1 MKHKL
6 FLLVALLLM
15 LTVTSCRQESDALY
29 SYGQNDYLRFRE
41 ADTCYVGEFKLFW
54 NAMNQNYPLWDYERE
69 FGFDWDAAY
78 DEFLPRFEAL
88 DERRGNGE
96 EITDQEYRSLIEDL
110 VRPLHESHIIV
121 EFKNHSTG
129 NYIYVSPSDLRI
141 VDREDLNVSYGFSP
155 YLYYFMDYGRLSH
168 YKSAST
174 KVGTVVYWFLDR
186 SDTTYGW
193 GYVLDRIATLTA
205 KQAAGTIEAD
215 EIIELNALKEVDAA
229 CEVDMSNYTDDEKF
243 SWMSQLYQYYTN
255 AVAGTSAQPVPGLFD
270 MHPDYKNAGLTIRS
284 AVLDDGV
291 AYLYMS
297 DFSLSPYLSDWSN
310 LGFFTSASQAVLEQN
325 QTLWDTWNNWF
336 NQIQEMKKN
345 GTLKGV
351 IIDVRS
357 NGGGYTNDYQFV
369 LGALL
374 PQDSSFQIGYRREKS
389 GVGRYDYGP
398 MLPDV
403 RPALSAPHETIT
415 EPIVVLTN
423 CMSVSMSE
431 MTAMGAKALSNAR
444 VVGKRSWGAT
454 GVLLN
459 DPNYYS
465 VVYAGFI
472 GEQNKT
478 SVYIYLPMCA
488 LFSMD
493 NKSYEGVG
501 IEPDIEVDFDLDLF
515 NTTGCDTQL
524 ERALQYIENG
534 N

>member
-15 LTVTSCRQESDALY
+15 LTFTSCRQESDAIY
-29 SYGQNDYLRFRE
+29 SYGQNDYLRFME
-41 ADTCYVGEFKLFW
+41 ADTCYAGEFKLFW

-69 FGFDWDAAY
+69 FGLDWDAAY

-88 DERRGNGE
+88 DERRENGE
-96 EITDQEYRSLIEDL
+96 EITDKEYQSLIEDL
-110 VRPLHESHIIV
+110 VRPFHDSHMMAV
-121 EFKNHSTG
+121 FRNHSTG
-129 NYIYVSPSDLRI
+129 NYLSVSPSWLRI
-141 VDREDLNVSYGFSP
+141 VDRDDYYVSSGFEP
-155 YLYYFMDYGRLSH
+155 YLYYYKKEGRRSH
-168 YKSAST
+168 YQSAST
-174 KVGTVVYWFLDR
+174 KVGTVVTWFLDR
-186 SDTTYGW
+186 SDETYGW
-193 GYVLDRIATLTA
+193 GYVLDRIATLSA

-215 EIIELNALKEVDAA
+215 EVIELNALKDVDAA

-270 MHPDYKNAGLTIRS
+270 MDPNYKNIGIDIKS

-297 DFSLSPYLSDWSN
+297 NFWLSSYMGVKDK
-310 LGFFTSASQAVLEQN
+310 FASASQTVLDQN
-325 QTLWDTWNNWF
+325 QAIADTWNNWF

-357 NGGGYTNDYQFV
+357 NGGGFVNDFPFV

-374 PQDSSFQIGYRREKS
+374 PQDSKLQTGYRREKS
-389 GVGRYDYGP
+389 GVGRYDNGP
-398 MLPDV
+398 LLPDE

-423 CMSVSMSE
+423 CWSASMSE
-431 MTAMGAKALSNAR
+431 ETASGAKNLSNAC
-444 VVGKRSWGAT
+444 VVGKHSCGAT
-454 GVLLN
+454 GALLN
-459 DPNYYS
+459 DPKYYS
-465 VVYAGFI
+465 VVYAGCI
-472 GEQNKT
+472 GEQDKT
-478 SVYIYLPMCA
+478 PVYVFLPNCVKFSVDHKC
-488 LFSMD
+488 
-493 NKSYEGVG
+493 YEGVG
-501 IEPDIEVDFDLDLF
+501 IEPDIEVDLDPDLF
-515 NTTGCDTQL
+515 YTTGCDTQL

>member
-6 FLLVALLLM
+6 FLLVALLLI

-41 ADTCYVGEFKLFW
+41 ADTCYAGEFKLFW
-54 NAMNQNYPLWDYERE
+54 NAMNQNYPLWDYERQ
-69 FGFDWDAAY
+69 FGLDWDAAY

-88 DERRGNGE
+88 DERRENDE
-96 EITDQEYRSLIEDL
+96 EITDQEYQSLLEDL
-110 VRPLHESHIIV
+110 VRPLHESHMAV
-121 EFKNHSTG
+121 QFKNHSTG
-129 NYIYVSPSDLRI
+129 NYITVSPSHLRI
-141 VDREDLNVSYGFSP
+141 VDREDFNVSYDFSP

-174 KVGTVVYWFLDR
+174 KVETVVRWFLDR
-186 SDTTYGW
+186 YDTTYGW

-215 EIIELNALKEVDAA
+215 EVIELKALKDVDAA
-229 CEVDMSNYTDDEKF
+229 CEAYDGNYTDDEKF

-270 MHPDYKNAGLTIRS
+270 MDPHYKNAGLTIRS

-291 AYLYMS
+291 AYLY
-297 DFSLSPYLSDWSN
+297 FSQFALFPYLVKEYGYFD
-310 LGFFTSASQAVLEQN
+310 SASQTVLAQN
-325 QTLWDTWNNWF
+325 QEIVDVWYNWF
-336 NQIQEMKKN
+336 EQIQEMKKS

-357 NGGGYTNDYQFV
+357 NGGGFVYDFRFV

-374 PQDSSFQIGYRREKS
+374 PQDSKLQTGYLREKS

-398 MLPDV
+398 LLPDE
-403 RPALSAPHETIT
+403 RPVLSVPHETIT

-423 CMSVSMSE
+423 CMTASMSE
-431 MTAMGAKALSNAR
+431 ETAMGAKALSNAR
-444 VVGKRSWGAT
+444 VVGKRSYGAT
-454 GVLLN
+454 GALSD
-459 DPNYYS
+459 DPKYYS
-465 VVYAGFI
+465 IVYAGCI
-472 GEQNKT
+472 GKEGIT
-478 SVYIYLPMCA
+478 PVYIYLPRCA
-488 LFSMD
+488 TFSMD
-493 NKSYEGVG
+493 NKCYEGVG
-501 IEPDIEVDFDLDLF
+501 VEPDIEVDLDVDLF

>member
-1 MKHKL
+1 
-6 FLLVALLLM
+6 
-15 LTVTSCRQESDALY
+15 
-29 SYGQNDYLRFRE
+29 
-41 ADTCYVGEFKLFW
+41 
-54 NAMNQNYPLWDYERE
+54 
-69 FGFDWDAAY
+69 
-78 DEFLPRFEAL
+78 
-88 DERRGNGE
+88 
-96 EITDQEYRSLIEDL
+96 
-110 VRPLHESHIIV
+110 
-121 EFKNHSTG
+121 
-129 NYIYVSPSDLRI
+129 
-141 VDREDLNVSYGFSP
+141 
-155 YLYYFMDYGRLSH
+155 MDYGRLSH

-174 KVGTVVYWFLDR
+174 KVETVVRLFLDR

-193 GYVLDRIATLTA
+193 GYVLDRIETLSA
-205 KQAAGTIEAD
+205 KEAAGTIEAD
-215 EIIELNALKEVDAA
+215 EVIELKALKDVDAA
-229 CEVDMSNYTDDEKF
+229 CEAYNGNYTDDEKF

-270 MHPDYKNAGLTIRS
+270 MDPHYKNAGLNIRS

-297 DFSLSPYLSDWSN
+297 DFALSPYLVKEF
-310 LGFFTSASQAVLEQN
+310 GFFDSASQTVLAQN
-325 QTLWDTWNNWF
+325 QAIFDVWSNWF
-336 NQIQEMKKN
+336 DQIQEMKKS

-357 NGGGYTNDYQFV
+357 NGGGFVSDFPFV

-374 PQDSSFQIGYRREKS
+374 PQDSSLQIGYRREKS

-398 MLPDV
+398 LLPDE

-423 CMSVSMSE
+423 CLTVSMSE
-431 MTAMGAKALSNAR
+431 ATAMGAKALSNAR

-454 GVLLN
+454 GALSD
-459 DPNYYS
+459 DPTYYS
-465 VVYAGFI
+465 VVYAGCI

-493 NKSYEGVG
+493 NKSSEGVG

-515 NTTGCDTQL
+515 YTTGCDTEL

>member
-6 FLLVALLLM
+6 FLLVALLLI

-41 ADTCYVGEFKLFW
+41 ADTCYAGEFKLFW

-88 DERRGNGE
+88 DERRENGE
-96 EITDQEYRSLIEDL
+96 EITDQDYRSLLEDL
-110 VRPLHESHIIV
+110 VRPLHESHMSV
-121 EFKNHSTG
+121 DFKNHSTG
-129 NYIYVSPSDLRI
+129 NYITVDPSALRI
-141 VDREDLNVSYGFSP
+141 YDRDDYHVSSGFTP
-155 YLYYFMDYGRLSH
+155 YPFYYENEGRLSH
-168 YKSAST
+168 YRSAST
-174 KVGTVVYWFLDR
+174 KVETVVIWFLDR
-186 SDTTYGW
+186 YDKTYGW
-193 GYVLDRIATLTA
+193 GYVLDRIETLSA
-205 KQAAGTIEAD
+205 KEAAGTIEAD
-215 EIIELNALKEVDAA
+215 EVIELKALKDVDAA
-229 CEVDMSNYTDDEKF
+229 CEAYDGNYTDDEKF

-270 MHPDYKNAGLTIRS
+270 MDPHYKNAGLNIMS

-291 AYLYMS
+291 AYLHMS
-297 DFSLSPYLSDWSN
+297 KFALSPYLVKEYGYFD
-310 LGFFTSASQAVLEQN
+310 SASQTVLAQN
-325 QTLWDTWNNWF
+325 QAIVDVWSNWF
-336 NQIQEMKKN
+336 NQIQEMKKS

-357 NGGGYTNDYQFV
+357 NGGGFVYDFRFV

-374 PQDSSFQIGYRREKS
+374 PQDSKLQTGYRREKS

-398 MLPDV
+398 MVPEEL
-403 RPALSAPHETIT
+403 PALSVTHETVT

-423 CMSVSMSE
+423 CLSVSMSE
-431 MTAMGAKALSNAR
+431 ATAMGAKALSNAR

-454 GVLLN
+454 GALLN
-459 DPNYYS
+459 DPKYYS
-465 VVYAGFI
+465 VFYAGCI
-472 GEQNKT
+472 GEQDKT
-478 SVYIYLPMCA
+478 SVYIYLPICA
-488 LFSMD
+488 KFSMD

-501 IEPDIEVDFDLDLF
+501 IEPDIEVDLDVDLF